1 MSNAVCSA
9 FLVPFMNLKNSL
21 QSPYNVLII
30 IFCGVF
36 FYAFTIDT
44 PVTIYHGLIKI
55 ISTTD
60 IVLADYIV
68 IGGTGATL
76 VNTALVVLINIML
89 LKRLDVQL
97 SGATIMA
104 LWLLAAF
111 SFFGKNIFNIW
122 SIMLGGYL
130 YARYQKQPFSKFAL
144 VILLST
150 ALSPLVSQLAFAPQI
165 ALPYRFMMANI
176 LGVLIGFIMPSISA
190 NAMKI
195 HGGYN
200 LYNVGF
206 AAGIVGCIFLSA
218 LKNFNFATSPT
229 VTWSQDNNIPL
240 LFLSIIIF
248 SYLIFIG
255 LYCGENNYAN
265 MRRII
270 NSSGCLVSDYYEKYA
285 ATAYLNM
292 GLLGI
297 FTLLVLFLLDAPL
310 NGPTLGGIFTIMG
323 FGCFGKHIRNII
335 PIMLGCIMATFF
347 GHWELNNPTIVL
359 AILFS
364 TCLAPIAGQFGLWVG
379 LLAGFLHISVV
390 MNINIGLMH
399 GGLNLYNNGL
409 AGGFV
414 AIVLV
419 PLIDALKQKEV
430 TA

>member
-1 MSNAVCSA
+1 
-9 FLVPFMNLKNSL
+9 MNLKNSL
-21 QSPYNVLII
+21 QSPCNVLII

-44 PVTIYHGLIKI
+44 PATIYQGLINI

-76 VNTALVVLINIML
+76 VNTALVVLINIIL
-89 LKRLDVQL
+89 LKRLDIKF
-97 SGATIMA
+97 SGAIIMA

-130 YARYQKQPFSKFAL
+130 YARYQKKPVSQFAL

-150 ALSPLVSQLAFAPQI
+150 ALSPLVSQLAFAPQF
-165 ALPYRFMMANI
+165 ALHYRFIIANL
-176 LGVLIGFIMPSISA
+176 LGVLIGFIMPPISA
-190 NAMKI
+190 NALKI

-218 LKNFNFATSPT
+218 LKNFNFATEPT
-229 VTWSQDNNIPL
+229 VTWSQDSNNPL
-240 LFLSIIIF
+240 IFLSVIIF
-248 SYLIFIG
+248 SSLIVIG

-265 MRRII
+265 MRRIM
-270 NSSGCLVSDYYEKYA
+270 NSSGCLISDYYEKYG

-297 FTLLVLFLLDAPL
+297 FTLLVLFLLNAPL
-310 NGPTLGGIFTIMG
+310 NGPTLGGVFTIMG
-323 FGCFGKHIRNII
+323 FGCFGKHIKNSI
-335 PIMLGCIMATFF
+335 PIMLGCMIATLF
-347 GHWELNNPTIVL
+347 GGWELNNPSIVL
-359 AILFS
+359 AILFG
-364 TCLAPIAGQFGLWVG
+364 TCLAPIAGQFGFWIG

-409 AGGFV
+409 AGGLV
-414 AIVLV
+414 ASVLV
-419 PLIDALKQKEV
+419 PLIEALKQNNGERL
-430 TA
+430 

>member
-1 MSNAVCSA
+1 
-9 FLVPFMNLKNSL
+9 
-21 QSPYNVLII
+21 
-30 IFCGVF
+30 
-36 FYAFTIDT
+36 
-44 PVTIYHGLIKI
+44 
-55 ISTTD
+55 
-60 IVLADYIV
+60 
-68 IGGTGATL
+68 
-76 VNTALVVLINIML
+76 
-89 LKRLDVQL
+89 
-97 SGATIMA
+97 
-104 LWLLAAF
+104 
-111 SFFGKNIFNIW
+111 
-122 SIMLGGYL
+122 MLGGYL

-165 ALPYRFMMANI
+165 ALPYRFIMANM
-176 LGVLIGFIMPSISA
+176 LGVLVGFIMPPISA

-206 AAGIVGCIFLSA
+206 AAGIVGCIFMAA
-218 LKNFNFATSPT
+218 LKNFNFATLPT
-229 VTWSQDNNIPL
+229 VTWSHDNNNPL

-248 SYLIFIG
+248 SGLIFIG
-255 LYCGENNYAN
+255 LYCGKNSYAN

-270 NSSGCLVSDYYEKYA
+270 NSSGCLVSDFYEKYA

-292 GLLGI
+292 GLLGM
-297 FTLLVLFLLDAPL
+297 FSLAVVLFLLDAPL

-335 PIMLGCIMATFF
+335 PIMLGCIIATFF
-347 GHWELNNPTIVL
+347 GHWELNNPSIVL

-419 PLIDALKQKEV
+419 PLIEALKQKEV